1 MNDTNDVSVLNG
13 LIKTTL
19 DSMKGY
25 EDAAKDAESTQFAT
39 MFADFARDR
48 AQVATKLQH
57 QVRTL
62 GGEPELD
69 SSMLAA
75 AHRTFMDLKQAI
87 TGKDDKAIINEVE
100 RGEDHIKAKFEDAL
114 GDADLSPGVKA
125 VIQGCYASVRQGHDE
140 MRDLKHSLQN
150 A

>member
-1 MNDTNDVSVLNG
+1 MSNDNDVSVLNG

-25 EDAAKDAESTQFAT
+25 EDAAEDAESTQYAT

-48 AQVATKLQH
+48 AQVATQLQG

-62 GGEPELD
+62 GGEPEMD

-75 AHRTFMDLKQAI
+75 AHRTFMDLKQAL
-87 TGKDDKAIINEVE
+87 TGKDDKAIILEVE
-100 RGEDHIKAKFEDAL
+100 RGEDHIKAKYEAAMNDTA
-114 GDADLSPGVKA
+114 LSPATQKA
-125 VIQGCYASVRQGHDE
+125 IADGYASVREGHDK
-140 MRDLKHSLQN
+140 MSALKHSI

>member
-1 MNDTNDVSVLNG
+1 MSNDNDVSVLNG

-25 EDAAKDAESTQFAT
+25 EDAAKDAESTKFAT

-48 AQVATKLQH
+48 AQVATKLQE
-57 QVRTL
+57 QVRSL

-75 AHRTFMDLKQAI
+75 AHRTFMDLKQAM
-87 TGKDDKAIINEVE
+87 TGKDDAAIINEVE
-100 RGEDHIKAKFEDAL
+100 RGEDHIKAKYEDAMKEDGL
-114 GDADLSPGVKA
+114 QPATVAAIKEA
-125 VIQGCYASVRQGHDE
+125 YASVREGHDK
-140 MRDLKHSLQN
+140 MSALKHAQS
-150 A
+150 

>member
-1 MNDTNDVSVLNG
+1 MSVLNG

-25 EDAAKDAESTQFAT
+25 EDAAKDAESTKFAT

-48 AQVATKLQH
+48 AQVATKLQE
-57 QVRTL
+57 QVRSL

-75 AHRTFMDLKQAI
+75 AHRTFMDLKQAM
-87 TGKDDKAIINEVE
+87 TGKDDAAIINEVE
-100 RGEDHIKAKFEDAL
+100 RGEDHIKAKYEDAMKEDGL
-114 GDADLSPGVKA
+114 QPATVAAIKEA
-125 VIQGCYASVRQGHDE
+125 YASVREGHDK
-140 MRDLKHSLQN
+140 MSALKHAQS
-150 A
+150 